1 MQLVVVS
8 PFFFFFFFAKAPKTI
23 SREELPENNIAARSA
38 RYLWSPACT
47 APEAVS
53 WFFDAF
59 ESVVD
64 SIHKFTTQNTV
75 KKVKQSHYRPGQA
88 HGVQGG

>member
-1 MQLVVVS
+1 VVVL
-8 PFFFFFFFAKAPKTI
+8 PTLFFFIAKAPKTI
-23 SREELPENNIAARSA
+23 SREELPENSTAARSA
-38 RYLWSPACT
+38 RYLWCSART

-53 WFFDAF
+53 WFFDVF

-75 KKVKQSHYRPGQA
+75 KR
-88 HGVQGG
+88 